1 MKIGIVGSRTFPQLK
16 LIEWYIRDL
25 PEGVTI
31 ISGGAPGADT
41 AAAEY
46 AARRGLDVII
56 KRPTLDGCEKRYEYT
71 KRYYERNQEI
81 VNEADLIVAFTE
93 KDKGGTWDTIKR
105 GHKAGVPVKII
116 RPSTMFPGEAEKEA
130 VNEADEDPGEDPPE
144 KESIKGRGPFQ
155 IRRASLGSYALR
167 RKCYIEPEE
176 WAGIIADKESAP
188 EKLADKITPAVLDF
202 FRNNNSLGYIHA
214 VTIPPRSK
222 RNLGAV
228 HPMEIVAE
236 RIAAELSC
244 EWIPMFEPWIK
255 STRGRFAKHGEIK
268 ILPGVAEYIGKV
280 VWILDDIY
288 TTGFTMRA
296 AVQALMS
303 LEIHSH
309 GLAYVYMA

>member
-31 ISGGAPGADT
+31 ISGGAKGVDK
-41 AAAEY
+41 AAEEY
-46 AARRGLDVII
+46 ARRRGLEVIV
-56 KRPTLDGCEKRYEYT
+56 KLPNLDGCEKRFEYT
-71 KRYYERNQEI
+71 ERYYDRNQEI
-81 VNEADLIVAFTE
+81 VNSSDLIVAFTE

-105 GHKAGVPVKII
+105 AHKAGKPVKII
-116 RPSTMFPGEAEKEA
+116 RPSTMFPGEAGKDTLNTPE
-130 VNEADEDPGEDPPE
+130 EDPEAEEE

-167 RKCYIEPEE
+167 RKCHIDGVE
-176 WAGIIADKESAP
+176 WAGIVADKESAP
-188 EKLADKITPAVLDF
+188 EKLADKITPAMLDF
-202 FRNNNSLGYIHA
+202 FNKNNSLGYIHA

-222 RNLGAV
+222 RNLGTV

-244 EWIPMFEPWIK
+244 EWVKMFEPWTK

-268 ILPGVAEYIGKV
+268 ILPGVADYIGKV
-280 VWILDDIY
+280 VWVLDDIY

-303 LEIHSH
+303 LEIHAH